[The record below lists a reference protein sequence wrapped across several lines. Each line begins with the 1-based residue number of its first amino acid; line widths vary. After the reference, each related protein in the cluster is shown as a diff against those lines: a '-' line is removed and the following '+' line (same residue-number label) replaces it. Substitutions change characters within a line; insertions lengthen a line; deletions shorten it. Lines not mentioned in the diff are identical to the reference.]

1 MLVTNHVLAGALV
14 GLAAPGPVS
23 AFLGGVAS
31 HVALDV
37 VPHWGDRPID
47 EVMPIAVAD
56 GLTGLTAIAV
66 VWSRTPPGRR
76 LRVLAGMA
84 GGSLPDLD
92 KPGEVFF
99 GVSPFPRVVDELH
112 ARIQTRE
119 SSARMPQEV
128 LVALGTAA
136 LVGLVQRRLRGRAA

>member
-31 HVALDV
+31 HVVLDV
-37 VPHWGDRPID
+37 VPHWGDRAIED
-47 EVMPIAVAD
+47 VMPIAVAD
-56 GLTGLTAIAV
+56 GLTGLAAIAV
-66 VWSRTPPGRR
+66 VWSRTPSRHR

-92 KPGEVFF
+92 KPSQVFF
-99 GVSPFPRVVDELH
+99 GASPFPRAVDDLH

-119 SSARMPQEV
+119 SAARMPQEV
-128 LVALGTAA
+128 VVALGAA
-136 LVGLVQRRLRGRAA
+136 VLLGSVLRRLAA

>member
-1 MLVTNHVLAGALV
+1 MLVTNHVLTGALV

-31 HVALDV
+31 HVVLDV
-37 VPHWGDRPID
+37 VPHWGDRPIE
-47 EVMPIAVAD
+47 EVLPIAVAD
-56 GLTGLTAIAV
+56 GLTGLAVIGV
-66 VWSRTPPGRR
+66 VWWRTPPQRR

-84 GGSLPDLD
+84 GGSVPDLD
-92 KPGEVFF
+92 KPGVVFF
-99 GVSPFPRVVDELH
+99 GRSPFPRVVDELH

-128 LVALGTAA
+128 LVALGSAVVLGA
-136 LVGLVQRRLRGRAA
+136 VQRRLRGR